1 MGRIGWPGRGPLG
14 APWRWLPGVVPGTG
28 PRLPVGIAERVG
40 TVGRAEGAADAAAAG
55 RTAEGCVPVP
65 GLGRGAA
72 ERVAGGA
79 AAGCPAGATGRVG
92 VAVGAVGAV
101 GGGAAAGFAAGGSL
115 AGARASTV
123 AAGPDGTACG
133 GLGGTPVAGATAG
146 GGTRAGAEG
155 FGTAGGTAAG
165 AAVTGAAAGLMRAAF
180 AAASFASFSALAA
193 ASAAASASAIP
204 WRCLRTFS
212 ATSTVMELECV
223 FFSVTPYPGKRSMM
237 ALALTSSSR
246 ASSLMRTW
254 FASVM
259 RPVDPDIVGVIYT

>member
-72 ERVAGGA
+72 GRVAGGA
-79 AAGCPAGATGRVG
+79 TAGCPAGGTERMAVG
-92 VAVGAVGAV
+92 VGAG

-115 AGARASTV
+115 AGARAGTV
-123 AAGPDGTACG
+123 ATGPDGTGCG
-133 GLGGTPVAGATAG
+133 GLGGTLVAGATAG
-146 GGTRAGAEG
+146 GGTRAGAAG
-155 FGTAGGTAAG
+155 FGTTGAAAAG

-180 AAASFASFSALAA
+180 AAASFASFSVLAA

-204 WRCLRTFS
+204 WRCLRTLS

-223 FFSVTPYPGKRSMM
+223 FFSVTPSPVKRSMM